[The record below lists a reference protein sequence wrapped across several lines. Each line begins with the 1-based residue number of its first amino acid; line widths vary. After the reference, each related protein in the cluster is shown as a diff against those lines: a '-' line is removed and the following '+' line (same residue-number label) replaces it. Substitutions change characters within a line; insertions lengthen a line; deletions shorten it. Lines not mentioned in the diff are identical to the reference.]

1 MGILP
6 LLSPGGGRQERIT
19 LSLRWTAKGG
29 IIGGMP
35 MPRETFSGIDKA
47 DRMQRYQSEA
57 AWQEVHPSSRQPFDF
72 HCFRAMRPGLSA
84 LST

>member
-1 MGILP
+1 
-6 LLSPGGGRQERIT
+6 
-19 LSLRWTAKGG
+19 
-29 IIGGMP
+29 MP